1 MRIKKFI
8 SGLLIATTLF
18 VQPIMA
24 QTVEATQLTPATVT
38 TEMKEL
44 TPAQKVEVK
53 PEVKPAVKP
62 EVKKPEKTFKVKPVV
77 VNGVS
82 YVSVKDLE
90 KHLGVK
96 WKPIPKFNG
105 VALEGPVAQIW
116 FRDLDGNP
124 QVNRTYIPCEHKIKT
139 FNGVIH
145 VPAKYVFEA
154 FNSKIV
160 YDKKS
165 NTLTVDYYGKPEPK
179 LVDTQMNV
187 IKGRVLDKNGKPVKG
202 AKVNFTTLNKDGNM
216 ISATEEKRPNFPVEV
231 LTDEN
236 GYYEFAPLDT
246 EAHPYINVNVD
257 YEMNGK
263 KYEGYTGGTFDSS
276 KGSLQDGHLRISSKT
291 ETMPTIYTYVNIWD

>member
-1 MRIKKFI
+1 MKIKQFI
-8 SGLLIATTLF
+8 SGLALATTLF
-18 VQPIMA
+18 AQPIMA
-24 QTVEATQLTPATVT
+24 ETVEAKQLIPATVT

-44 TPAQKVEVK
+44 TPAQKVE
-53 PEVKPAVKP
+53 VKP

-105 VALEGPVAQIW
+105 VALDGPVAQIW
-116 FRDLDGNP
+116 FRDLEGNP
-124 QVNRTYIPCEHKIKT
+124 QVNRAYIPCEYKIKK

-145 VPAKYVFEA
+145 VPAKYTFEA
-154 FNSKIV
+154 LNSKV
-160 YDKKS
+160 SYDKAS
-165 NTLTVDYYGKPEPK
+165 NTLTVNYYGKPEPK
-179 LVDTQMNV
+179 LVDTQMNI

-202 AKVNFTTLNKDGNM
+202 AKVNFTTFNKNGAI

-246 EAHPYINVNVD
+246 NAHPCIALNVE
-257 YEMNGK
+257 YELNGV
-263 KYEGYTGGTFDSS
+263 KYFGGTNGTFDYE
-276 KGSLQDGHLRISSKT
+276 KGSLQDGYIRMDSKT
-291 ETMPTIYTYVNIWD
+291 ETMPTIYTYVNNWD